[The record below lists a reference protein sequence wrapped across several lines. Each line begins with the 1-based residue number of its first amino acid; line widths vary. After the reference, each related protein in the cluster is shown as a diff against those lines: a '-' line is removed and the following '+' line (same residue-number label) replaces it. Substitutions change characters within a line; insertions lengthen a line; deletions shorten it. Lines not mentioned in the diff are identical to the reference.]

1 MIRHVVMWR
10 LKDEALGMRRPELAA
25 ELKKRLESLIGK
37 VPNILTFEVGL
48 NEVPADTAS
57 DVCLVSTFED
67 LAGLKAYVDHPEHQK
82 VVAFVKEVVAERRAN
97 DFSVMA

>member
-10 LKDEALGMRRPELAA
+10 LKDEALGLQRPALAA
-25 ELKKRLESLIGK
+25 ELKKRLEGLIGK

-48 NEVPADTAS
+48 NEVPSDTAS

-82 VVAFVKEVVAERRAN
+82 VVAFVREVVAERRAN
-97 DFSVMA
+97 DYAVLA